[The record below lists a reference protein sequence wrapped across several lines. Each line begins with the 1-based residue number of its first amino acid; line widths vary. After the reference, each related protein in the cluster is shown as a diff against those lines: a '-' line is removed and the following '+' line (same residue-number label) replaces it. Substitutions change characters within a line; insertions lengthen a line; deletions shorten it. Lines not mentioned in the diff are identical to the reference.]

1 MRIFIAGLLGAIA
14 MFIWTSIAHV
24 ATPLATIGFKQIPNE
39 ASVLAPMQA
48 AIGDHTGLYIYP
60 WVDPKDPKMMDKS
73 MALMKTN
80 PSGIMIYQPAGSR
93 NGSMA
98 PMLTMEFVK
107 EFIQALIAAW
117 IVSLV
122 AVATY
127 FGRVGVVTAIGV
139 SGTLM
144 TNASYH
150 IWYGFPL
157 DYTLVAFTVD
167 IVGAIV
173 AGLAIAWWLGRARVI
188 SAS

>member
-1 MRIFIAGLLGAIA
+1 MRILIAGLLGAIA
-14 MFIWTSIAHV
+14 MFVWTSIAHV
-24 ATPLATIGFKQIPNE
+24 ATPLATAGFKPIPNE
-39 ASVLAPMQA
+39 ATVLSAMQSSL
-48 AIGDHTGLYIYP
+48 GNQHGLYIYP
-60 WVDPKDPKMMDKS
+60 WVDPKDPKMMEKS

-80 PSGIMIYQPAGSR
+80 PSGIMIYRPAGSR
-93 NGSMA
+93 TGSMM
-98 PMLTMEFVK
+98 PLLGMEFVK

-150 IWYGFPL
+150 IWYGFPAN
-157 DYTLVAFTVD
+157 YMMAAFTVD
-167 IVGAIV
+167 IVGAFV

-188 SAS
+188 SAT

>member
-1 MRIFIAGLLGAIA
+1 MRILIAGLLGAIA
-14 MFIWTSIAHV
+14 MFVWTSVAHV
-24 ATPLATIGFKQIPNE
+24 ATPLATTGFKQIPNE
-39 ASVLAPMQA
+39 APVLAAMQSS
-48 AIGDHTGLYIYP
+48 IGDHAGLYFYP
-60 WVDPKDPKMMDKS
+60 WVDPKDPKMMEKS
-73 MALMKTN
+73 QALGKIN
-80 PSGIMIYQPAGSR
+80 PSGILLYRPAGHAM
-93 NGSMA
+93 SMT
-98 PMLTMEFVK
+98 PKMLILEFAK

-150 IWYGFPL
+150 IWYGFPT
-157 DYTLVAFTVD
+157 DYMLAQFITD
-167 IVGAIV
+167 IVGAFV

>member
-1 MRIFIAGLLGAIA
+1 MRILIAGLLGAIA
-14 MFIWTSIAHV
+14 MFVWTSVAHV

-60 WVDPKDPKMMDKS
+60 WVDPKDRKMMDKS

-80 PSGIMIYQPAGSR
+80 PSGIMIYQPASSR
-93 NGSMA
+93 NGGMG
-98 PMLTMEFVK
+98 PMLTAEFVK
-107 EFIQALIAAW
+107 ELIQALIAAW

-150 IWYGFPL
+150 IWYGFPA
-157 DYTLVAFTVD
+157 DYMLAQFITD
-167 IVGAIV
+167 IVGAFV